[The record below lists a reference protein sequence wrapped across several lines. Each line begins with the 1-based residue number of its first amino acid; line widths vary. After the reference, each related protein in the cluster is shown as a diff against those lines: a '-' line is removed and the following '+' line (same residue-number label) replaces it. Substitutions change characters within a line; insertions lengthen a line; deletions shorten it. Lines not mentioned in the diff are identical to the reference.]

1 MENALISAASP
12 SWAARVATR
21 AQQRKLS
28 RWVIPVGGG
37 LLSAVLIVIGTPHVA
52 WYLRLAL
59 AVIAFAYI
67 GGQSAAYLWSGQLD
81 QG

>member
-1 MENALISAASP
+1 MENTIIGAASRAQLARP
-12 SWAARVATR
+12 AAR
-21 AQQRKLS
+21 AQQRGLS
-28 RWVIPVGGG
+28 RWLIPVGGG
-37 LLSAVLIVIGTPHVA
+37 LLSAVLIVVGTPHVA

-67 GGQSAAYLWSGQLD
+67 GGQSAAYLWSSQSD

>member
-1 MENALISAASP
+1 MERALIGASLRSRSAFE
-12 SWAARVATR
+12 ATQ
-21 AQQRKLS
+21 AQQRALS

-52 WYLRLAL
+52 WYVRLVL

-67 GGQSAAYLWSGQLD
+67 CGQSAAYLWSGQPD